1 MGVQSAESDSGGGVP
16 ERIRYHLVNSLL
28 YALFTSPMGSELV
41 GISNPTGHPGGYE
54 SLTRAPEGKDG

>member
-1 MGVQSAESDSGGGVP
+1 
-16 ERIRYHLVNSLL
+16 
-28 YALFTSPMGSELV
+28 MGSELV